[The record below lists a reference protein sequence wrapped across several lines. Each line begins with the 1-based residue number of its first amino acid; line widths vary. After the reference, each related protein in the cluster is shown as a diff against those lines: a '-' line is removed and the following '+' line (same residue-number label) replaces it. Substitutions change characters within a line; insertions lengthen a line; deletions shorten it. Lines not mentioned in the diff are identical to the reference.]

1 MKKLNPVMLAVLVS
15 LTACST
21 TKDTTNRADLA
32 PVKVEASTPAVK
44 ETKLSTDFTDEGIKI
59 FYTSSGELE
68 KVEVTGQANA
78 WKSNVEAIAEAD
90 ALAKLVKFVYGND
103 VSTNRKVSILGKAI
117 ENAEDSG
124 TNTAASGGTIN
135 SNAKELE
142 MQLDKDKNNKSSSAT
157 SQRTAKV
164 ITETLTETV
173 NEMSSKGRL
182 VGVRKVKDSIK
193 DEGKVYQA
201 LYIWSAKDMNTANF
215 IRNKMQMQ

>member
-1 MKKLNPVMLAVLVS
+1 MLAVLVS

-32 PVKVEASTPAVK
+32 PVTVEASTLAVK

-59 FYTSSGELE
+59 FYTSSGQLE

-78 WKSNVEAIAEAD
+78 WKSNVDAIAEAD

-142 MQLDKDKNNKSSSAT
+142 MQLDKDKDKNNKTSSAS

-173 NEMSSKGRL
+173 NQMSSKGKL
-182 VGVRKVKDSIK
+182 IGVRKVEDSIK
-193 DEGKVYQA
+193 DGGKVYQA
-201 LYIWSAKDMNTANF
+201 LYVWSEKDMNTANF
-215 IRNKMQMQ
+215 IRNKMKVQ